1 MSKLPPRAKA
11 EISRFKGLGEMM
23 PKTLYETT
31 LAPGKRKLLRVS
43 IPEGAQLETE
53 QVMSD
58 LLGKDPST
66 RAREILLQILFLF
79 VPLLLQKRHLGRV
92 PPLNPHDVHR
102 PTVAG
107 LGRSHR
113 AGRSFPAIPSTWQS
127 RFLCA
132 GGGPILVGTVVRC
145 EVAPAVPGGCRC
157 CTKIWPR

>member
-66 RAREILLQILFLF
+66 RAREILQWMELVDDL
-79 VPLLLQKRHLGRV
+79 
-92 PPLNPHDVHR
+92 DV
-102 PTVAG
+102 
-107 LGRSHR
+107 
-113 AGRSFPAIPSTWQS
+113 
-127 RFLCA
+127 
-132 GGGPILVGTVVRC
+132 
-145 EVAPAVPGGCRC
+145 
-157 CTKIWPR
+157 